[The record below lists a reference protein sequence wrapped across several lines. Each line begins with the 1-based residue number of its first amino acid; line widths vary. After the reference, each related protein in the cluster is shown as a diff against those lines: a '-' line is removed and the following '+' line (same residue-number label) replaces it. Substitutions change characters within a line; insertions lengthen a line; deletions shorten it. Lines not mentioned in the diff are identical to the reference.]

1 MLTSQLRDVSHRM
14 ASKIALNYND
24 NIIYLMSWREVT
36 VIFFDL
42 RDLIPSKQ
50 A

>member
-1 MLTSQLRDVSHRM
+1 MPTSELRNIPHRLE
-14 ASKIALNYND
+14 SKIASDYKD

>member
-1 MLTSQLRDVSHRM
+1 MLTSQLCYILHRLE
-14 ASKIALNYND
+14 SKITLNYKD